1 MENPLGALAVF
12 LWSLGAG
19 FAISVLD
26 YAGLAN
32 VPRRQ
37 RRVSFT
43 DPAYLFKFFGH
54 PVIGA
59 FLASA
64 YAQSQPATTPLI
76 PILIGAAAP
85 TIWRTIA
92 RSGRG
97 IAKILLKELAADESE
112 SN

>member
-1 MENPLGALAVF
+1 MQTPLGALAVF
-12 LWSLGAG
+12 LWSAGAG

-26 YAGLAN
+26 YAALAN
-32 VPRRQ
+32 VPKRQ

-43 DPAYLFKFFGH
+43 DSAYLFKFFGH

-59 FLASA
+59 FLASG
-64 YAQSQPATTPLI
+64 YAQSQPVMTPLT

-97 IAKILLKELAADESE
+97 IAKVLLKEFSADENGSD
-112 SN
+112 